1 MTATSCLK
9 SDSEPIRPLPFHAY
23 FLTLLGLGIVGL
35 LISTYLAY
43 SHYHNY
49 TDLGY
54 QSFCALSKAINCDTV
69 SQSSY
74 SVLWNLPVAIWG
86 VVGYLFFLIL
96 SFFGLAPSVGHRRI
110 WSLCFAVAVAFSLA
124 SAAFAWISMFR
135 IRSYCILC
143 IGTYAINFLL
153 VYFSWII
160 RRRFQIEPIRPAI
173 INDIRFLIAKR
184 NVSVPVF
191 LWFAVGL
198 MLSVLFFPDHW
209 NVRILAEA
217 ADVKTGMTSDGH
229 PWIGAENP
237 ALEIVEFADYLCFQC
252 KKMHHHLRKLVA
264 QHPDAIRLIHR
275 NYPMDHQFNPIVAE
289 PFHEGAG
296 KMAILAIHA
305 AAIGKFW
312 AMNDTLF
319 NLAGADRRIDLN
331 ETARQA
337 GMDSRTLAAAL
348 EHGPYLQRLLF
359 EIRDGMKLGIVGT
372 PSYLVNG
379 KIYEGG
385 LPPEVLA
392 SILGQRKK

>member
-1 MTATSCLK
+1 
-9 SDSEPIRPLPFHAY
+9 
-23 FLTLLGLGIVGL
+23 
-35 LISTYLAY
+35 
-43 SHYHNY
+43 
-49 TDLGY
+49 
-54 QSFCALSKAINCDTV
+54 
-69 SQSSY
+69 
-74 SVLWNLPVAIWG
+74 
-86 VVGYLFFLIL
+86 
-96 SFFGLAPSVGHRRI
+96 
-110 WSLCFAVAVAFSLA
+110 
-124 SAAFAWISMFR
+124 
-135 IRSYCILC
+135 
-143 IGTYAINFLL
+143 
-153 VYFSWII
+153 
-160 RRRFQIEPIRPAI
+160 
-173 INDIRFLIAKR
+173 
-184 NVSVPVF
+184 
-191 LWFAVGL
+191 
-198 MLSVLFFPDHW
+198 
-209 NVRILAEA
+209 LAEA

-264 QHPDAIRLIHR
+264 QYPDAIRLIHR

-319 NLAGADRRIDLN
+319 NLPGADRRIDLN

-392 SILGQRKK
+392 PVLGQRKK